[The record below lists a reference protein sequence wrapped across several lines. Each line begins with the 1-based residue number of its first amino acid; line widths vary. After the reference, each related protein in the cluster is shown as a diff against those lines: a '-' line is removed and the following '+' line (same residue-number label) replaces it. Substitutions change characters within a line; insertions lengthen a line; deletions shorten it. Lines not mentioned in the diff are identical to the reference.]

1 MPKGQ
6 GPPMACPSLVTVL
19 AMHCAFVKIYL
30 FLLNVLF
37 VGNSKCIKESPKAV
51 HRRGRRCCGGWAC
64 GGWGGGGAGSG
75 FSRWHVALGL
85 GLLVLGA
92 LCTASTFSEPRR
104 HSPHPSVAPLVH
116 SAEFGKSHPRP
127 RVADFKE
134 SWGRPT

>member
-1 MPKGQ
+1 MYKRVSQ
-6 GPPMACPSLVTVL
+6 GRAPQRQA
-19 AMHCAFVKIYL
+19 
-30 FLLNVLF
+30 LLRR
-37 VGNSKCIKESPKAV
+37 VGV
-51 HRRGRRCCGGWAC
+51 WGVGW
-64 GGWGGGGAGSG
+64 GGAGSG

-116 SAEFGKSHPRP
+116 SAEFWKSHPRP